1 MSITVNHEPLTP
13 ADFAR
18 ADEARDDAQSTPC
31 GVEGC
36 NGSAHDPC
44 EPDSAKWSHEVVKE
58 EFDGRTVEATIW
70 SSRDGIV
77 GDIQY
82 EGYGEMTAADF
93 RAEAYKYEA
102 YPAWLRS
109 MADRMDALSAQAW
122 MEAHPNWDTI
132 RVSEIMSTVP
142 LSVVVLILA
151 LIKAAETA

>member
-1 MSITVNHEPLTP
+1 MSNTLIHQPFT
-13 ADFAR
+13 
-18 ADEARDDAQSTPC
+18 EAAHDAVWADAQNTPC

-36 NGSAHDPC
+36 NGWTHDPN
-44 EPDSAKWSHEVVKE
+44 EADSTKWSHEVVKE
-58 EFDGRTVEATIW
+58 IFDGSTVEATIW

-82 EGYGEMTAADF
+82 EGYGEMTADDF
-93 RAEAYKYEA
+93 RAEADKYEA

-109 MADRMDALSAQAW
+109 MADRMDTLSAQAW

-151 LIKAAETA
+151 LIKTAETA